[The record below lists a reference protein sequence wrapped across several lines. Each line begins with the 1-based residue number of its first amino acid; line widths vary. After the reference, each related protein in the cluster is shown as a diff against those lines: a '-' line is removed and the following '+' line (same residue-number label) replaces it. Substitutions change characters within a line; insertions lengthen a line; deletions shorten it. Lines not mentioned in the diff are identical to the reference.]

1 MFGIIRL
8 SLPLFVFYWRIMEE
22 ELKNNLMDMINTI
35 NNVEILNYLHIIV
48 KDIISEEKG
57 CFFDEQE

>member
-1 MFGIIRL
+1 
-8 SLPLFVFYWRIMEE
+8 MEE